1 MTTKHKTKDYKISA
15 VEYFLISD
23 ESQTDVCKI
32 FKCSPRSL
40 LRWVKRYTEEGE
52 IKRHYKKPI
61 AYKVKKAHVKFL
73 LEEIHKNKTITM
85 NELLIK
91 LKEKF
96 KDIEL
101 SRIQLSRIIKD
112 NNISL
117 KLTRLRHEP

>member
-1 MTTKHKTKDYKISA
+1 
-15 VEYFLISD
+15 
-23 ESQTDVCKI
+23 
-32 FKCSPRSL
+32 
-40 LRWVKRYTEEGE
+40 
-52 IKRHYKKPI
+52 
-61 AYKVKKAHVKFL
+61 
-73 LEEIHKNKTITM
+73 M

-117 KLTRLRHEP
+117 KLTRLRHERLRFSLENLKPTLNNKIFDFII

>member
-1 MTTKHKTKDYKISA
+1 
-15 VEYFLISD
+15 
-23 ESQTDVCKI
+23 
-32 FKCSPRSL
+32 
-40 LRWVKRYTEEGE
+40 
-52 IKRHYKKPI
+52 
-61 AYKVKKAHVKFL
+61 
-73 LEEIHKNKTITM
+73 M

-117 KLTRLRHEP
+117 KLTRLRHERLGFSLENLKPTLNNKIKDFII